1 MQENN
6 LKGLWIPYEILTNEH
21 LSDKE
26 KYIYSLILFFSK
38 NDGYC
43 TITNKYIA
51 NIVNLS
57 DTRVSKLISSLSKKK
72 YVQVITNFQD
82 TTRQIINRK
91 IIPLVKYDNPTQSK
105 STTHIGNNNN
115 NSSSKDTTPPVENNK
130 YINNNKYNNNNF
142 IILFNS
148 FFCRLFLLCL
158 YISHSFSSARRA
170 LHLIPWD
177 YFSRSLSTTST
188 FVLTPVTRLEQ
199 V

>member
-51 NIVNLS
+51 TIVNLS

-91 IIPLVKYDNPTQSK
+91 IIPLVKYDNPTYSK

-115 NSSSKDTTPPVENNK
+115 NSSSKDTTPLVENNK
-130 YINNNKYNNNNF
+130 YINNNKYNNYKNR
-142 IILFNS
+142 FNDNRRIYS
-148 FFCRLFLLCL
+148 AEDFEKL
-158 YISHSFSSARRA
+158 YANDF
-170 LHLIPWD
+170 
-177 YFSRSLSTTST
+177 
-188 FVLTPVTRLEQ
+188 
-199 V
+199 

>member
-1 MQENN
+1 MFYFFTKEGENN

-51 NIVNLS
+51 TIVNLS

-82 TTRQIINRK
+82 WIYVKFLDTFFENFFIFMR
-91 IIPLVKYDNPTQSK
+91 PL
-105 STTHIGNNNN
+105 
-115 NSSSKDTTPPVENNK
+115 SSLY
-130 YINNNKYNNNNF
+130 YILN
-142 IILFNS
+142 
-148 FFCRLFLLCL
+148 L
-158 YISHSFSSARRA
+158 Y
-170 LHLIPWD
+170 W
-177 YFSRSLSTTST
+177 YK
-188 FVLTPVTRLEQ
+188 
-199 V
+199 